1 MLFDHMFAD
10 FDNNLREMGF
20 GDIAVNK
27 RMKHFIRAF
36 YGRISSYSMGIESYN
51 SNDSRP
57 IRESIFKNVYKSK
70 IQNNKYID
78 FWEKYLIDNIN
89 FFKDNTLDINI
100 ANLFQFKK

>member
-1 MLFDHMFAD
+1 
-10 FDNNLREMGF
+10 MGF

-36 YGRISSYSMGIESYN
+36 YGRISNYSMGIEDYN
-51 SNDSRP
+51 NNDNKL
-57 IRESIFKNVYKSK
+57 IRESIFNNVYKGK
-70 IQNNKYID
+70 IKNDKYID

-89 FFKDNTLDINI
+89 FFKDNTLKVNT